1 MDRFTGPARYIY
13 ACAPGLPRQLVE
25 DLGPEPNPWSHD
37 LAPRED
43 WRRILRLDTRQP
55 VILPAY
61 YVGTQEQRAAWD
73 EDAACPRRCASGCPE
88 CEEDARQPEPDRE
101 GVT

>member
-1 MDRFTGPARYIY
+1 MAARFQPADAPARYVY

-43 WRRILRLDTRQP
+43 WRRILRLDTGQP
-55 VILPAY
+55 VILPAC
-61 YVGTQEQRAAWD
+61 YVSSR
-73 EDAACPRRCASGCPE
+73 
-88 CEEDARQPEPDRE
+88 PEPVPE